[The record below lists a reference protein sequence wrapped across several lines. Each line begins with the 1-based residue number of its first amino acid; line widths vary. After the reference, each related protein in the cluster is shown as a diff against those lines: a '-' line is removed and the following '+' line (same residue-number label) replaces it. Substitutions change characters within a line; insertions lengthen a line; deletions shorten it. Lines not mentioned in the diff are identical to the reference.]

1 MGSSI
6 SDETTQQVGQ
16 ILKGDN
22 AIGLRQEAI
31 DTELNWAMT
40 VTSRCLSRRCSRGGE
55 GFNLRQL
62 VFDERSHDVLVKSPE
77 NNPSVVEATD
87 LLSP

>member
-1 MGSSI
+1 MDLSTGAKA
-6 SDETTQQVGQ
+6 TQQVGQ

-40 VTSRCLSRRCSRGGE
+40 VTSLGA
-55 GFNLRQL
+55 L
-62 VFDERSHDVLVKSPE
+62 
-77 NNPSVVEATD
+77 PSAEQA
-87 LLSP
+87 

>member
-1 MGSSI
+1 METPQGVSS
-6 SDETTQQVGQ
+6 SDRVREMDLSTGAKATQQVGQ

-40 VTSRCLSRRCSRGGE
+40 VTSLGA
-55 GFNLRQL
+55 L
-62 VFDERSHDVLVKSPE
+62 
-77 NNPSVVEATD
+77 PSAEQA
-87 LLSP
+87 